1 MASREN
7 PVRAVALKLSRL
19 SWLNGEPIIARSAN
33 RYVVKNMSK
42 LIGLTGGIATGKS
55 LVSDYLNEQGIPIID
70 ADLITHQVE
79 AKGTAGLRAL
89 AEVFGDQMIQ
99 TNGELDRQALG
110 KIVFNDPS
118 KLKRLVRVIDPFI
131 RAEIFKQ
138 IDHYFDAPLVVL
150 DAPTLYENGYA
161 HLVDQVIVVYC
172 DPVTQLHRLMKR
184 NKLSI
189 VDATKRIKNQ
199 WPLQTKCDLADTI
212 IYNSDSI
219 PETLAQVKT
228 WLASQTK

>member
-1 MASREN
+1 M
-7 PVRAVALKLSRL
+7 
-19 SWLNGEPIIARSAN
+19 
-33 RYVVKNMSK
+33 
-42 LIGLTGGIATGKS
+42 
-55 LVSDYLNEQGIPIID
+55 
-70 ADLITHQVE
+70 
-79 AKGTAGLRAL
+79 
-89 AEVFGDQMIQ
+89 
-99 TNGELDRQALG
+99 
-110 KIVFNDPS
+110 FNDPS